1 MMKNKIYFNSITIV
15 DGLQKKRI
23 EFSNNCNLIYSK
35 KNSVGKS
42 SLLRLLIYSLGY
54 NVPST
59 KKLNFNKLELELNI
73 TSNIGKINIHRF
85 DKYLKLLNMDI
96 KEEMIYS
103 LPTDLNKILAYIYGQ
118 YNDDIIN
125 NLLGSFYLDQEHGWT
140 LLNRGKVLGKISF
153 NIEAL
158 IRGLA
163 NIDCAELISK
173 LKELQNKLQKY
184 KYMESMHDYKK
195 KIEETEKNL
204 IYNDYELEKK
214 NEIDLLNIKKDKLK
228 KELKEI
234 NDIIKNNATF
244 KSYINSYKLRVK
256 NKDDIVIP
264 VNEKTIIGYED
275 NNSFLIHKKNII
287 SNRLSSISSEI
298 DKLKKE
304 LFNEKLSLDAETL
317 LMQFDRNISN
327 IDINQIDVKKA
338 IEFLSDEISKI
349 REEILLKTQENQE
362 IIRNLYGI
370 IFNYSKELGLI
381 NYINQQSNFIF
392 TSDLKS
398 LSGAI
403 LHKMVFTFK
412 IAYIKII
419 KEKTGLILPI
429 ILDSPNGRETIKE
442 NVKEMIKILV
452 RDYSE
457 HQIIIASIFNDYDI
471 EYLNKIEI
479 KEALME

>member
-1 MMKNKIYFNSITIV
+1 MKNKIYFSGITII

-23 EFSNNCNLIYSK
+23 EFSSNYNLIYSK

-59 KKLNFNKLELELNI
+59 KKLNFNKLELELDI
-73 TSNIGKINIHRF
+73 ISNIGKINIHRF
-85 DKYLKLLNMDI
+85 DKYLKLLNTDI
-96 KEEMIYS
+96 EEERIYS
-103 LPTDLNKILAYIYGQ
+103 LPTDLNKILTYICSQ
-118 YNDDIIN
+118 HNEDIIN

-158 IRGLA
+158 IRGLS
-163 NIDCAELISK
+163 NIDCIELINK

-184 KYMESMHDYKK
+184 KYMESMYDYKK
-195 KIEETEKNL
+195 KIEETGKNL
-204 IYNDYELEKK
+204 IYNDYEVENK
-214 NEIDLLNIKKDKLK
+214 NEIDLLNIKKDKLQ

-234 NDIIKNNATF
+234 NDIIKNNSTF

-287 SNRLSSISSEI
+287 SNQLSSISIEI

-304 LFNEKLSLDAETL
+304 LFNEKLSLDTETL
-317 LMQFDRNISN
+317 LMKFDRNISN
-327 IDINQIDVKKA
+327 IDINQIEVKKA
-338 IEFLSDEISKI
+338 IEFLSDEISKV
-349 REEILLKTQENQE
+349 REEISLKTQENQE

-381 NYINQQSNFIF
+381 DYINQQSNFIF

-457 HQIIIASIFNDYDI
+457 HQIIIASVFNDYDI

-479 KEALME
+479 KNYLME